1 MNQKSLKTLEFT
13 KIQQLLADKA
23 ISQAGKTLARELA
36 PSSDIHT
43 VTRSLQATSEA
54 SSIIVKRGSLPLGGI
69 KDISA
74 SLVRVQLAGALSIEE
89 LIGVADFC
97 YVTRKVT
104 SYFKGDARES
114 AYEAFPVTAN
124 LFGTLI
130 EANDLES
137 AINRCLAPPNLVN
150 DNASQQL
157 ATIRRQIK
165 SAGDKIRESLSKI
178 IHSGDYKNM
187 LQDNVI
193 TLRNDRYVVP
203 IKHEHR
209 GSFPGMIHDQSAS
222 GSTLFIEPA
231 SVVQMNNKIKELLAD
246 EKIEINKILLEL
258 SMQVAAKSDILAAN
272 LEALTELDFIFAKGE
287 LSLDMRASEPVFN
300 THGEIDIKKGR
311 HPLLDKGK
319 VVPIDVYLGKDFT
332 TLLIT
337 GPNTGGKTVA
347 LKTLGLFTLMGQA
360 GLHIPAFDNSS
371 LAIFDNVFADIGD
384 EQSIEQSLSTFSS
397 HMTNIVKI
405 LEEVTDNSLVLM
417 DELGAGT
424 DPTEGAALAIAIIDT
439 LTQRKIRTAIT
450 THYSELKVFALQEP
464 CVCNASCE
472 FDVETLRPTYKLLI
486 GIPGKSNAFAISQK
500 LGLPNDII
508 SAAKARISSDDIKFE
523 DVLTDLEISRKTMEI
538 EKERAE
544 SYRLEAERIRKD
556 AEAQKAKLA
565 ASRDKQ
571 IKAAQE
577 EARAVVAAAKAEAD
591 TLMKELR
598 KSLANATQ
606 ASQAESEAAR
616 QKVGD
621 LLRMHDEKL
630 SAGRAPIKPKE
641 PPKSLRKGDSV
652 FIYTISQNGIVSE
665 PPDSNGDVLVSAGIM
680 KIKVHIS
687 DLSLNEEAAYKTQQ
701 PRSAVVNTSVKST
714 KSLSVSPEI
723 NLLGCTVDEAVEKS
737 DKYLDDV
744 YLSGLNQARLVHGK
758 GTGALRNGLH
768 SYLRNHPLVKSFR
781 LGGQGEGDAGV
792 TIVEFKK

>member
-23 ISQAGKTLARELA
+23 ISQAGKALARELT

-124 LFGTLI
+124 LFGALI

-150 DNASQQL
+150 DNASPQL
-157 ATIRRQIK
+157 AAIRRQIK
-165 SAGDKIRESLSKI
+165 SAGDKIRESLNKI

-209 GSFPGMIHDQSAS
+209 GNFPGMIHDQSAS

-258 SMQVAAKSDILAAN
+258 SAQVSGKADILTAN

-319 VVPIDVYLGKDFT
+319 VVPIDIYLGKDFT

-337 GPNTGGKTVA
+337 GPNT
-347 LKTLGLFTLMGQA
+347 
-360 GLHIPAFDNSS
+360 
-371 LAIFDNVFADIGD
+371 
-384 EQSIEQSLSTFSS
+384 
-397 HMTNIVKI
+397 
-405 LEEVTDNSLVLM
+405 
-417 DELGAGT
+417 
-424 DPTEGAALAIAIIDT
+424 
-439 LTQRKIRTAIT
+439 
-450 THYSELKVFALQEP
+450 
-464 CVCNASCE
+464 
-472 FDVETLRPTYKLLI
+472 
-486 GIPGKSNAFAISQK
+486 
-500 LGLPNDII
+500 
-508 SAAKARISSDDIKFE
+508 
-523 DVLTDLEISRKTMEI
+523 
-538 EKERAE
+538 
-544 SYRLEAERIRKD
+544 
-556 AEAQKAKLA
+556 
-565 ASRDKQ
+565 
-571 IKAAQE
+571 
-577 EARAVVAAAKAEAD
+577 
-591 TLMKELR
+591 
-598 KSLANATQ
+598 
-606 ASQAESEAAR
+606 
-616 QKVGD
+616 
-621 LLRMHDEKL
+621 
-630 SAGRAPIKPKE
+630 
-641 PPKSLRKGDSV
+641 
-652 FIYTISQNGIVSE
+652 
-665 PPDSNGDVLVSAGIM
+665 
-680 KIKVHIS
+680 
-687 DLSLNEEAAYKTQQ
+687 
-701 PRSAVVNTSVKST
+701 
-714 KSLSVSPEI
+714 
-723 NLLGCTVDEAVEKS
+723 
-737 DKYLDDV
+737 
-744 YLSGLNQARLVHGK
+744 
-758 GTGALRNGLH
+758 
-768 SYLRNHPLVKSFR
+768 
-781 LGGQGEGDAGV
+781 
-792 TIVEFKK
+792 